1 MEQPEKI
8 YLSAQEAQELM
19 NRIESNQ
26 LSRDDL
32 KTFSSLIAFNL
43 WLQDGLSKAQLTIK
57 RLKSLFGFK
66 TEKKSLLNQ

>member
-26 LSRDDL
+26 LSGDDL

-57 RLKSLFGFK
+57 RLKNLFGFK

>member
-8 YLSAQEAQELM
+8 YLNPGEAQGLM
-19 NRIESNQ
+19 ERIAANR
-26 LSRDDL
+26 LSQDDL
-32 KTFSSLIAFNL
+32 NTLSGLVSFNL
-43 WLQDGLSKAQLTIK
+43 WLQEGLSKAQLTIK